1 VAVVLL
7 PSLLAT
13 QAGGRGRF
21 ELDVST
27 VDEALRA
34 LPIADLLFDEQGE
47 LRPLVNVFIEGD
59 DMRTRD
65 GLATPLAGETTVRV
79 VAAIAGG

>member
-1 VAVVLL
+1 MR

-13 QAGGRGRF
+13 QAGGQGRF
-21 ELDVST
+21 ELEATT

-47 LRPLVNVFIEGD
+47 LRPLVNVFVEGD
-59 DMRTRD
+59 DMRARD
-65 GLATPLAGETTVRV
+65 GLATPLKADTTVRV